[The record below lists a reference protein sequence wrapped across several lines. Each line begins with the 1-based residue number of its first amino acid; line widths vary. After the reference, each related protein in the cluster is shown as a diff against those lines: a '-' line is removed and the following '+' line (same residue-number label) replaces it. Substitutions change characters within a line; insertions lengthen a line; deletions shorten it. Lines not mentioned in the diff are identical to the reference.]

1 MMSKLAWL
9 GRAGVPVAMMAILAG
24 CAGQPA
30 RATAAPTPT
39 AVPSGEAPTPDPPS
53 APPATASPVASDQ
66 PAATAASSNEAPLA
80 TLVVDGDAQHPGE
93 VGGFGFERYTQSA
106 PWLPATALDR
116 IDVAAGSDL
125 RVQLDDRA
133 TVAEWSASYA
143 AADDSSGIVLTPLGT
158 GGASAGFG
166 APPPGDWV
174 VSVNVVYGGGAGSG
188 AYYWHVVVS

>member
-1 MMSKLAWL
+1 MMSKLARL
-9 GRAGVPVAMMAILAG
+9 GRAGVPVAMMAILVA

-30 RATAAPTPT
+30 GATPAPTPT
-39 AVPSGEAPTPDPPS
+39 AAPSVEAVTPVPPS

-93 VGGFGFERYTQSA
+93 VGGFDFERYTQSA
-106 PWLPATALDR
+106 PWLPATALER

-125 RVQLDDRA
+125 RVRLDDRA

-143 AADDSSGIVLTPLGT
+143 AADDSSGSVLMGLGS
-158 GGASAGFG
+158 GGPTAGFG

-174 VSVNVVYGGGAGSG
+174 VSVNVVYGDGAGSG
-188 AYYWHVVVS
+188 SYYWHVVVG